1 MLRRAA
7 GAAGVA
13 APNSGRCRRLR
24 HGERVEQHDRQQ
36 GGRAVE
42 RRDRHEQRVQR
53 SCEKRMGGA
62 TSAARGSCGAG
73 VQLGSILR
81 QPCGGSTP
89 VQEKAVLARGQEPC
103 IVRCRWSEAT
113 DGGVASDARAA
124 HHEGIKAIIIN
135 KMGVNTTG
143 SCLW

>member
-1 MLRRAA
+1 M
-7 GAAGVA
+7 A

-53 SCEKRMGGA
+53 SCEKRMGDKCGA
-62 TSAARGSCGAG
+62 AVARGSNWGPSCDSLAV
-73 VQLGSILR
+73 VQPLCSKRRKR
-81 QPCGGSTP
+81 Q
-89 VQEKAVLARGQEPC
+89 QEPC